1 MKIIEM
7 YLPIYSLSSNPIP
20 KDNLAIFK
28 CFQEWMIIN
37 RGLKVTASEYLHD
50 AHKIG
55 QYRYS
60 KEV

>member
-7 YLPIYSLSSNPIP
+7 YLPIYSLSSNPLP

-28 CFQEWMIIN
+28 FFQEWMIVN
-37 RGLKVTASEYLHD
+37 KGLKVTANVSVDDNYKLP
-50 AHKIG
+50 